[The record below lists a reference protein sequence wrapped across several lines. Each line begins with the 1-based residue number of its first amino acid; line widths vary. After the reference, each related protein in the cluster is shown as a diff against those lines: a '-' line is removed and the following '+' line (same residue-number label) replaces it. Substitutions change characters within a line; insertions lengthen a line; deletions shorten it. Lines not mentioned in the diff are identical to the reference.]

1 MERTFR
7 FRPVVARRFPDPN
20 FRKQYGAERHLF
32 IMPVKGLPA
41 DLPLDPNARRPNV
54 RKRVYQGVRNSLL
67 ELDEGQSGT
76 FHLKN
81 KGITIVAESVRQ
93 STKNEEEYVV
103 KLRSGVHGILDGG
116 HTYKLIMDHMANLP
130 DDQFVQVDVRVGIP
144 DAWVPEIAGGLNTS
158 VQVEDM
164 SLDNLAGEFDWLK
177 KLLEKE
183 PYFRHLAWSENDAGE
198 YDARDIISM
207 MMAFNIGLYPNDA
220 DDHPVASYEKKSLAL
235 KAFEE
240 KPKTF
245 KALKPIV
252 KDILLLHDVIAQ
264 EARGLWN
271 AETGGK
277 GGALAF
283 MEKRTSGVWKF
294 IFSGKSGEYRLFSGA
309 LYPMLAAFR
318 WYVKAKPDGTFG
330 WRSDFAEVLAAWQAI
345 APELVRATLHQSNE
359 LGRNPNAV
367 GKSRNHWANLHT
379 RVAKFDLMARQG
391 SSGKGK

>member
-1 MERTFR
+1 MERSFR
-7 FRPVVARRFPDPN
+7 FRPVIARRFPDPN
-20 FRKQYGAERHLF
+20 FRKEHGAERHLF
-32 IMPVKGLPA
+32 IVPVKALPD

-54 RKRVYQGVRNSLL
+54 RKRVYQDVKKSLL
-67 ELDEGQSGT
+67 GLDGSESGT

-93 STKNEEEYVV
+93 STRDEAEYVI
-103 KLRSGVHGILDGG
+103 KLRTGVHGILDGG
-116 HTYKLIMDHMANLP
+116 HTYRLIMDHKANLP
-130 DDQFVQVDVRVGIP
+130 DDQYVQVDVRVGIP

-177 KLLEKE
+177 KLLQKQ
-183 PYFRHLAWSENDAGE
+183 PYFPQIAWSENDAGE

-207 MMAFNIGLYPNDA
+207 MLTFNIGLYPNDA
-220 DDHPVASYEKKSLAL
+220 DEHPVAAYEKKSLAL

-245 KALKPIV
+245 RALKPIV
-252 KDILLLHDVIAQ
+252 TEILQLYDVIGKD
-264 EARGLWN
+264 ARHRWN
-271 AETGGK
+271 EETGGK

-283 MEKRTSGVWKF
+283 VEGRTSGTWKF
-294 IFSGKSGEYRLFSGA
+294 IFTGKTDAYQLYSGA

-318 WYVKAKPDGTFG
+318 WYVRKKPDGTYG
-330 WRSDFAEVLAAWQAI
+330 WRTDFNEVLKAWEEIGA
-345 APELVRATLHQSNE
+345 ELVKATLLQSNE

-367 GKSRNHWANLHT
+367 GKSRNHWANLHM
-379 RVAKFDLMARQG
+379 RVAKFDLLARQNNNG
-391 SSGKGK
+391 VKK